1 MDIATILGILVGIG
15 LMFYGIVDAKGGS
28 EFISAGSFA
37 VTIGGALCSTMISL
51 PLNKLKAALG
61 VAKKVLLTKAREP
74 KELIKTLVGFAE
86 IARRDGILA
95 LEEASK
101 NLDDEFLVKGL
112 QLAVDGADP
121 ELISD
126 IMNTELENIAERH
139 RNGRKIFEAMG
150 KYAPAFGM
158 IGTLIGLVA
167 LLKNLSDPE
176 KIGPAMA
183 IALITTL
190 YGAVCANLVCLPM
203 VDKLELRSKEELFLK
218 GIIIQ
223 GVMSIQSGDN
233 PRIVEQKLE
242 IFLEPR
248 VRAEREA
255 AKSAA

>member
-1 MDIATILGILVGIG
+1 MDTATILGILVGIG
-15 LMFYGIVDAKGGS
+15 LLLYGVMDAKGGS

-37 VTIGGALCSTMISL
+37 VTIGGALCATMISL
-51 PLNKLKAALG
+51 PMNKIKAAVS
-61 VAKKVLLTKAREP
+61 VAKKVFLTKTHP
-74 KELIKTLVGFAE
+74 PQELIKTLVGFAE

-101 NLDDEFLVKGL
+101 DLDDEFLVKGL

-126 IMNTELENIAERH
+126 IMNTELENIVTRH
-139 RNGRKIFEAMG
+139 DNGRKIFEAMG

-158 IGTLIGLVA
+158 VGTLIGLVA
-167 LLKNLSDPE
+167 LLKNLSNPE
-176 KIGPAMA
+176 AIGPAMA

-190 YGAVCANLVCLPM
+190 YGAICANLIFLP
-203 VDKLELRSKEELFLK
+203 VADKLALRSKEEMFLK
-218 GIIIQ
+218 EIIIQ

-248 VRAEREA
+248 VRAAREA
-255 AKSAA
+255 AKTAA

>member
-1 MDIATILGILVGIG
+1 MDIATIVGILVGIG
-15 LMFYGIVDAKGGS
+15 VLFFGIMDAKGGG
-28 EFISAGSFA
+28 EFINAGSFA
-37 VTIGGALCSTMISL
+37 VTIGGALCATLISL
-51 PLNKLKAALG
+51 PMRRVKAAVS
-61 VAKKVLLTKAREP
+61 VAKKVFLTKVAAP
-74 KELIKTLVGFAE
+74 HELIKTLVGFAE

-101 NLDDEFLVKGL
+101 NLEDDFLVKGL

-126 IMNTELENIAERH
+126 IMTTELENIKERH
-139 RNGRKIFEAMG
+139 RDGRKIFEAMG

-167 LLKNLSDPE
+167 LLKNLDNPE
-176 KIGPAMA
+176 SIGPAMA

-190 YGAVCANLVCLPM
+190 YGAVCANLIFLP
-203 VDKLELRSKEELFLK
+203 VADKLGLRSKEEMFLK
-218 GIIIQ
+218 EIIIQ

-248 VRAEREA
+248 IRMEKEA
-255 AKSAA
+255 AKTAA